1 MPPIGR
7 WTGFVI
13 LIVQLLYSATP
24 TGKSESSLE
33 GFLLTIGIAAAVK
46 HENFKRCDQSG
57 FCKRNRAIA
66 DEATSRGDQ
75 WASPYM
81 LDPAT
86 INVQNGVLKGIVS
99 KSLGE
104 GYGPVAFPLTIAFLE
119 SGVARVSIDEEKR
132 QKGDIEL
139 RHGSVA
145 RKERYNEASKWAIV
159 GTLNADKRASPS
171 MAPEA
176 TTVTYG
182 PGKTYKAV
190 IKHSPFA
197 IDFWRDGEIHVSVN
211 GKGFLNMEHWRPKIE
226 KPAEEVKEAK
236 EGEEPKAESQQ
247 ESTDAGEDESTWWE
261 ESFGGNTDSK
271 PKGPESVGLDI
282 AFPGYE
288 HVFGIPQHTG
298 PLSLKQTRSVRFP
311 GSHESLQANASKWR
325 FG

>member
-1 MPPIGR
+1 M
-7 WTGFVI
+7 
-13 LIVQLLYSATP
+13 
-24 TGKSESSLE
+24 
-33 GFLLTIGIAAAVK
+33 LTIGIVAAVK

-66 DEATSRGDQ
+66 DEATSRGDL
-75 WASPYM
+75 WASPYR

-86 INVQNGVLKGIVS
+86 INVQNGILKGIVS

-104 GYGPVAFPLTIAFLE
+104 DYGPVAFPLTITFLE

-159 GTLNADKRASPS
+159 GTLNADNRASPS

-182 PGKTYKAV
+182 PGNRYKAV

-197 IDFWRDGEIHVSVN
+197 IDFWRDDEIHVSFN

-226 KPAEEVKEAK
+226 KPAKEVKETK
-236 EGEEPKAESQQ
+236 EGEEPQAESQQ

-282 AFPGYE
+282 TFPGYE

-298 PLSLKQTRSVRFP
+298 PLSLKQTRSV
-311 GSHESLQANASKWR
+311 
-325 FG
+325 

>member
-1 MPPIGR
+1 MG
-7 WTGFVI
+7 
-13 LIVQLLYSATP
+13 IV
-24 TGKSESSLE
+24 
-33 GFLLTIGIAAAVK
+33 AAVK

-57 FCKRNRAIA
+57 FCRRNRAIA
-66 DEATSRGDQ
+66 DEATSNEDS
-75 WASPYM
+75 WASPYI

-104 GYGPVAFPLTIAFLE
+104 GYGPVSFPLTIVFLE

-159 GTLNADKRASPS
+159 GALNNDRRASPS
-171 MAPEA
+171 MAAEA
-176 TTVTYG
+176 TTITYG
-182 PGKTYKAV
+182 PDNSHKAV
-190 IKHSPFA
+190 IKHFPFA
-197 IDFWRDGEIHVSVN
+197 IDFWRANEIHVKFN

-226 KPAEEVKEAK
+226 KPAKDDIEVK
-236 EGEEPKAESQQ
+236 EGEEPEPELPIEK
-247 ESTDAGEDESTWWE
+247 TDAGKDESTWWE

-282 AFPGYE
+282 TFPGYG

-298 PLSLKQTRSVRFP
+298 PLSLKQTRSVRFYRSP
-311 GSHESLQANASKWR
+311 EKLSLT
-325 FG
+325 

>member
-1 MPPIGR
+1 M
-7 WTGFVI
+7 
-13 LIVQLLYSATP
+13 LISGML
-24 TGKSESSLE
+24 
-33 GFLLTIGIAAAVK
+33 AAVK
-46 HENFKRCDQSG
+46 YENFKRCDQSG

-66 DEATSRGDQ
+66 DEATSRGDT
-75 WASPYM
+75 WASPYT

-104 GYGPVAFPLTIAFLE
+104 GYGPVSFPLTITFLE

-145 RKERYNEASKWAIV
+145 RKERYYEASKWAIV
-159 GTLNADKRASPS
+159 GALKADKGASPS
-171 MAPEA
+171 MVTEA
-176 TTVTYG
+176 ITVTYG
-182 PGKTYKAV
+182 PHNSYKAV

-197 IDFWRDGEIHVSVN
+197 IDFWRDDEIHVKFN
-211 GKGFLNMEHWRPKIE
+211 GNGFLNMEHWRPKIE
-226 KPAEEVKEAK
+226 KPAKEVEES
-236 EGEEPKAESQQ
+236 EEPESVPTP
-247 ESTDAGEDESTWWE
+247 ETSDVVEDESTWWE

-282 AFPGYE
+282 TFPGYE

-298 PLSLKQTRSVRFP
+298 PLSLKQTR
-311 GSHESLQANASKWR
+311 
-325 FG
+325 